1 MKNDHS
7 RSLVIELTTSDY
19 FLSGTHTLQYYDLYM
34 LQQNFINYAF
44 CFKAPQNFVKQCEFH
59 ARKSMRAFFIIR
71 IRPLYSLYTL
81 RAILPACRDRGETS
95 RFSVN

>member
-44 CFKAPQNFVKQCEFH
+44 CFKAQQNFVKQCEFH
-59 ARKSMRAFFIIR
+59 ARKSVRAFFIIR

-81 RAILPACRDRGETS
+81 RIYPPHVRHHCEYVCG
-95 RFSVN
+95 